1 MPNRKF
7 LPLMV
12 TVLATMVVGCDGD
25 DKKDQFLE
33 PEQKVTRLVAFPQA
47 FVLKKGQVQSVN
59 ISNSVLA
66 ENVPNWKLTSLD
78 DKSELGEVLSQDER
92 SFDYS
97 VENAGVGH
105 LNYTVS
111 DGNLTSSSQVV
122 LAVND
127 GSTVGNNPPVAQNIT
142 LETNDGSNVS
152 VDLRNF
158 ISDEDGDALQITSL
172 ISGTGRFVLAE
183 DGYQVTFT
191 PGDYVGIDQ
200 AVYSVDDGKGG
211 YALAYIIVNA
221 GDSTSA
227 NTPPEAE
234 DQTVTMDVA
243 DKANINIDLSDLVS
257 DADGDTL
264 VVDNLYSTN
273 NRAILSSNNNVVYT
287 PGDFRGVDQFTY
299 KVTDGRGAN
308 ALATITVTVVDSAV
322 QPEEPTLT
330 AYPQTLSVEQG
341 ASVIVNVSQSVTF
354 NNIDGW
360 ELTSVEDETGL
371 GVVSDINSPSFNY
384 QAQTPGVATLNYK
397 VNGGDLESMSAII
410 VVINGPPSPDN
421 TPPVAK
427 NIALTTTNDTSVS
440 VNLADQ
446 VSDTDGDALVI
457 SNLISASGRFSLNG
471 DTVTFTPNGFVGVD
485 QASYIVEDG
494 KGGFASAYVV
504 VNSEDS
510 NPLSPNSPP
519 EAQDYSYVLDV
530 NVLPTWTFDLIDLNL
545 ISDADGD
552 LLTIENIYSTDGRAV
567 KVGATGISYTPG
579 SFRGLDQFTYTVVDG
594 NGGTAIGSINV
605 AVNDSTPD
613 NTIPTAGAISIT
625 MSDTELSKTISVSG
639 SVSDAD
645 GDPLEIVDLI
655 ASIGEVKV
663 NPNNPLE
670 IIYEPNGFVGEDK
683 FVYVISD
690 GQGGLAMATVTVT
703 VVPSNPNPPVANIVQ
718 IETTPDLA
726 KTVDLSAYISDNE
739 TPTSELLITNV
750 TPATS
755 PAVVML
761 NGQSI
766 TYTPNGYIGVDTLI
780 YTVSDGELTDTGDI
794 VIISSPD
801 ADHDLNANDVSV
813 TTDAGVTVEIDL
825 SSQISTSDTT
835 AEPLILVSAVGAS
848 LGDVVIDD
856 ANKKLIYT
864 PKVGDYGKDVFVY
877 NIKDSHDP
885 AHFAQG
891 LVTVDVLPPPP
902 PEITSLT
909 VSGVPTIGGV
919 LNSNVVCT
927 TCITSRYKY
936 NWSINGLTVSESSNY
951 AYQSTNP
958 DFNIRLEVVGE
969 DIYGQT
975 TAEYSVYRVSITQKI
990 FSTSLT
996 RNREENNPRTPV
1008 DAIGSFVAVKN
1019 DGSAVVWGRGDSGDA
1034 SSVSAELAD
1043 GVETVY
1049 STEGAHAALKSDGS
1063 LVIWGY
1069 DGTESSRLG
1078 DYGGSAP
1085 NDLPKGDE
1093 IDEIVTNNNAFAIL
1107 TKDGSVVTWGGTSLN
1122 GEDVSS
1128 GIKEIYPKFGAFA
1141 ARRVTSSGLSAV
1153 TWGVDSLGGDSSGV
1167 DFSKGVESVFSNPTD
1182 FAAIMGDCSVEVWG
1196 SNRRTEASCIT
1207 DVASTFGAFAAIKS
1221 NGSVIAWGDSNAGGD
1236 SSAES
1241 SQLTGDVVSLSSTI
1255 GAFAA
1260 LKENG
1265 SVVAWGR
1272 GELAGIQDVGG
1283 TAPPELSS
1291 VTVDALY
1298 SNYFAFVAVTD
1309 RGDLVS
1315 WGQGSFGGT
1324 APTISNVKNIFS
1336 NKVAFVALTEN
1347 GQLVAWG
1354 NTRYGGSAPSNIND
1368 GGGIRAVSATN
1379 FAFAVIKNNGSV
1391 DSWGDPD
1398 YSEVPS
1404 LAQPYIAIVETS
1416 IAP

>member
-111 DGNLTSSSQVV
+111 DRNLTSSSQVV

-158 ISDEDGDALQITSL
+158 ISDEDGDTLQITSL

-234 DQTVTMDVA
+234 DQAVTMDVA
-243 DKANINIDLSDLVS
+243 DQANINIDLSDLVS

-264 VVDNLYSTN
+264 AVDNLYSTN

-371 GVVSDINSPSFNY
+371 GVVSDVNSPSFNY
-384 QAQTPGVATLNYK
+384 QAQTPGVATLNYR
-397 VNGGDLESMSAII
+397 VNGGDLESMSTII

-457 SNLISASGRFSLNG
+457 SSLISASGRFSLNG

-519 EAQDYSYVLDV
+519 EAQDYSYVLDA

-567 KVGATGISYTPG
+567 KVGDTGISYSPG

-613 NTIPTAGAISIT
+613 NTIPTAGAISTT

-655 ASIGEVKV
+655 ASIGEVNV
-663 NPNNPLE
+663 NPDNPLE

-703 VVPSNPNPPVANIVQ
+703 VVQSNPNPPVANIVQ

-726 KTVDLSAYISDNE
+726 KTVDLSAYISDSE

-750 TPATS
+750 TSATS
-755 PAVVML
+755 PAVVTL

-801 ADHDLNANDVSV
+801 AGHDLNANDVSV

-877 NIKDSHDP
+877 NIKDSHEP

-891 LVTVDVLPPPP
+891 LVSVDILPPPL

-909 VSGVPTIGGV
+909 VSGIPTIGGV
-919 LNSNVVCT
+919 LSSNVICT
-927 TCITSRYKY
+927 TCNASQYEY
-936 NWSINGLTVSESSNY
+936 EWSIDGLVVATTSTY
-951 AYQSTNP
+951 AYQATNP
-958 DFNIRLEVVGE
+958 DLSIRLEVTGR

-975 TAEYSVYRVSITQKI
+975 TSEYSVYRVSVTTEIY
-990 FSTSLT
+990 SAS
-996 RNREENNPRTPV
+996 R
-1008 DAIGSFVAVKN
+1008 SFAALKN
-1019 DGSAVVWGRGDSGDA
+1019 DGSVVTWGTGLGADSSGVDL
-1034 SSVSAELAD
+1034 SSE
-1043 GVETVY
+1043 VETIY
-1049 STEGAHAALKSDGS
+1049 SNQTDYAALKSDGS
-1063 LVIWGY
+1063 
-1069 DGTESSRLG
+1069 
-1078 DYGGSAP
+1078 
-1085 NDLPKGDE
+1085 
-1093 IDEIVTNNNAFAIL
+1093 
-1107 TKDGSVVTWGGTSLN
+1107 VVTWGRALSGGDSSS
-1122 GEDVSS
+1122 VSTELS
-1128 GIKEIYPKFGAFA
+1128 EGVVKIYAADFAFVAIKDDGQ
-1141 ARRVTSSGLSAV
+1141 VV
-1153 TWGVDSLGGDSSGV
+1153 TWGSADDGGDSSGA
-1167 DFSKGVESVFSNPTD
+1167 D
-1182 FAAIMGDCSVEVWG
+1182 
-1196 SNRRTEASCIT
+1196 
-1207 DVASTFGAFAAIKS
+1207 
-1221 NGSVIAWGDSNAGGD
+1221 
-1236 SSAES
+1236 
-1241 SQLTGDVVSLSSTI
+1241 LTGTVLDIASVSR
-1255 GAFAA
+1255 GFAA
-1260 LKENG
+1260 LKEDDT
-1265 SVVAWGR
+1265 VETWGR
-1272 GELAGIQDVGG
+1272 ALPNRTSGVDYNTGVKEVYANGVGFVGIKYDG
-1283 TAPPELSS
+1283 TLS
-1291 VTVDALY
+1291 Y
-1298 SNYFAFVAVTD
+1298 
-1309 RGDLVS
+1309 
-1315 WGQGSFGGT
+1315 WGQGDGMTTFLTLDFSAGVKDIMSTSNSF
-1324 APTISNVKNIFS
+1324 
-1336 NKVAFVALTEN
+1336 LTLLGDN
-1347 GQLVAWG
+1347 SVLAWG
-1354 NTRYGGSAPSNIND
+1354 SSSRAGVIPATVDTTNVRSVYSNTNKFALLRWDKTVSSWERTTEDAFPLTLTNIETVIPTNSNSGFSAIAEDGSVYAWGSDFTDGQVSGVSLLPDAVIRATNEAFAAIDQNGDVVTWGDRNKGGQVPNSVND
-1368 GGGIRAVSATN
+1368 EGNGIRSLYSSLDS
-1379 FAFAVIKNNGSV
+1379 FMVIKNDWSV
-1391 DSWGDPD
+1391 ETWGTLSDDP
-1398 YSEVPS
+1398 PA